1 MMDRIMAR
9 GGSFVANEQNLRYL
23 VSHSDID
30 IRCSAR
36 LTEILDDG
44 VVAVIDGENVTIPC
58 DSVVFAAGYR
68 ANHKLYEDILDAG
81 YECVQIGDNV
91 KPGKI
96 IDAISQ
102 GYNYIRVLE

>member
-1 MMDRIMAR
+1 MLFSAKTQK
-9 GGSFVANEQNLRYL
+9 E
-23 VSHSDID
+23 ID
-30 IRCSAR
+30 KLYKNRKHIE
-36 LTEILDDG
+36 LTVGILKDG
-44 VVAVIDGENVTIPC
+44 VKAIINDETVTIPC

-68 ANHKLYEDILDAG
+68 ANHTLYERVLDAG
-81 YECVQIGDNV
+81 YECAQIGDNV